1 MLLPSRWRFVN
12 CLSSVDCL
20 FSWVPMQALDTLTP
34 LGRGQAL
41 LLTGPPGS
49 GKSSLAVDAVLGQ
62 ARPCGQPVRCI
73 YAAVGCR

>member
-1 MLLPSRWRFVN
+1 MLVPSQVAPRHL
-12 CLSSVDCL
+12 LSSVDGL
-20 FSWVPMQALDTLTP
+20 LTRVPVQALDTLTP

-62 ARPCGQPVRCI
+62 AQPCGQPVRCV